1 MHHGRRGWQTVVVV
15 QQADGTWRRTE
26 ARLEEKWDDTH
37 FLCFCI
43 PKQIL
48 NGRVKITW
56 ECMHMQTHAHA
67 HVSICGD
74 VHACLAQTST
84 DAHVYVVDTPQHTS
98 PLRNTHTHTHRV
110 TDMQEGQQGS
120 LEICSSANNLLAKHC
135 RHFFI
140 HSLCLSVSPSRSP
153 SPLNLCLSFTPFFL
167 LDLIL
172 KFIQFLA
179 FLKVT
184 LGGTVSS

>member
-74 VHACLAQTST
+74 VQACLAQTST

-98 PLRNTHTHTHRV
+98 PLRNTHTHTGWQTCRKANKAAWKSV
-110 TDMQEGQQGS
+110 ALQIICWPSTAGIS
-120 LEICSSANNLLAKHC
+120 LFTLYVSLSLPLALLH
-135 RHFFI
+135 
-140 HSLCLSVSPSRSP
+140 L
-153 SPLNLCLSFTPFFL
+153 
-167 LDLIL
+167 
-172 KFIQFLA
+172 
-179 FLKVT
+179 
-184 LGGTVSS
+184 